1 MQGVAKQGKS
11 KLIRQAEQSGYCGRG
26 RVSISAKRSHLS
38 CVLVTAGTDMGV
50 AKDGVVMHLAWVVEK
65 LPGLVTAMARVD
77 FAWGLGVEDRELV
90 TAVGED
96 VDITR
101 LDTAIDVVVV
111 VVVGVDEVAL
121 ELDEEELA
129 SALLRA

>member
-11 KLIRQAEQSGYCGRG
+11 KLIRQAQQSGYCGRG

-38 CVLVTAGTDMGV
+38 CVLVTAGKDMGV
-50 AKDGVVMHLAWVVEK
+50 AKDGVVMHLVWVVEK
-65 LPGLVTAMARVD
+65 LPGLVTLVD

-96 VDITR
+96 EDITR
-101 LDTAIDVVVV
+101 LDTAIDVLVVV
-111 VVVGVDEVAL
+111 VD
-121 ELDEEELA
+121 
-129 SALLRA
+129 

>member
-11 KLIRQAEQSGYCGRG
+11 KLIRQAQQSGYCGRG

-38 CVLVTAGTDMGV
+38 CVLVTAGKDMGV
-50 AKDGVVMHLAWVVEK
+50 AKDGVVMHLVWVVEK
-65 LPGLVTAMARVD
+65 LPWLTSMARVD
-77 FAWGLGVEDRELV
+77 FAWGLGGGGRELV

-96 VDITR
+96 EDITR

-129 SALLRA
+129 SALRA